1 MMDLPGSWA
10 VAPLEDLVAPDG
22 IFTDGDWVE
31 SKDQDPD
38 GDVRLIQLAD
48 IADGRFLDKSSRF
61 LTRRKAD
68 ELNCTFLRKGDL
80 MVARMPDPLGR
91 CCIFPLE
98 GKERFVTVV
107 DVCAIRIGSAEIEPR
122 YLMRAI
128 NSPIVRAQVSALQS
142 GSTRKRISRKN
153 LATVTIP
160 VPPLD
165 EQRRIAHKIET
176 LFDEIDRGVESLRD
190 AKRVIGLYR
199 QSLLKSAFE
208 GRLTARWREE
218 NADKLESPGTLLARI
233 RKEREMQYEAV
244 ISAWEQDVTEWKEC
258 GGVGGKPAKPKRP
271 PDFSVSVDGM
281 PEHVS
286 ERARTVGIH
295 PAKVTGGHE
304 IPSQWLWLSLSI
316 LGETTGGLTKNRK
329 RNALPLKARYLRV
342 ANVYFNR
349 LKLDEINE
357 IGVTKEELR
366 KTCLKDGDLLFV
378 EGNGSIQQVGRVA
391 VWKASVPDITH
402 QNHLIRFRAT
412 GLLSPRFALYFMMS
426 PAGRKL
432 ITAQASST
440 SGLHTL
446 SISKVEGLPVP
457 LCSATEQAEVVR
469 ILDERLEAADTLNA
483 EITANLARAEALRQ
497 SILKQAFSG
506 KLVPQD
512 PHDEPAGLLL
522 QRIRA
527 KNASQ
532 ARKRRR
538 PGAGRR

>member
-165 EQRRIAHKIET
+165 EQRRIAHRIET

-208 GRLTARWREE
+208 GRLTAQWRVE
-218 NADKLESPGTLLARI
+218 NADKLESPDALLARI
-233 RKEREMQYEAV
+233 RKEREMHIQA
-244 ISAWEQDVTEWKEC
+244 ALDDWERTVAEWRE
-258 GGVGGKPAKPKRP
+258 GGELGKRPAKPRKVKTLSTHEPKSLSR
-271 PDFSVSVDGM
+271 SGM
-281 PEHVS
+281 L
-286 ERARTVGIH
+286 
-295 PAKVTGGHE
+295 PA
-304 IPSQWLWLSLSI
+304 SWLWLTAESVGTVQ
-316 LGETTGGLTKNRK
+316 LGRQRSPRNRSNHFPTKYIRAANLTEDGL
-329 RNALPLKARYLRV
+329 AL
-342 ANVYFNR
+342 
-349 LKLDEINE
+349 D
-357 IGVTKEELR
+357 
-366 KTCLKDGDLLFV
+366 DLLDMEFLPH
-378 EGNGSIQQVGRVA
+378 ELSTYRLGNYSPVLGSG
-391 VWKASVPDITH
+391 
-402 QNHLIRFRAT
+402 
-412 GLLSPRFALYFMMS
+412 M
-426 PAGRKL
+426 
-432 ITAQASST
+432 
-440 SGLHTL
+440 
-446 SISKVEGLPVP
+446 
-457 LCSATEQAEVVR
+457 
-469 ILDERLEAADTLNA
+469 
-483 EITANLARAEALRQ
+483 
-497 SILKQAFSG
+497 
-506 KLVPQD
+506 
-512 PHDEPAGLLL
+512 
-522 QRIRA
+522 
-527 KNASQ
+527 KNS
-532 ARKRRR
+532 
-538 PGAGRR
+538 